1 MEENKV
7 LISLDRYNEL
17 ILAEENLEI
26 LKSALFDEE
35 KVRLGYD
42 KKHLIFEP
50 SHKVVKALLPLDY
63 RHTLENLVN
72 TNGDV

>member
-35 KVRLGYD
+35 TVRVSYD

-50 SHKVVKALLPLDY
+50 SHEVVKALLPFDC
-63 RHTLENLVN
+63 RKTLENLVAN
-72 TNGDV
+72 NGDV

>member
-17 ILAEENLEI
+17 ILSEENLEI

-42 KKHLIFEP
+42 KKHLVFEP
-50 SHKVVKALLPLDY
+50 KYEIIKLLLPLEY
-63 RHTLENLVN
+63 RHTLENLVAN
-72 TNGDV
+72 NGDI